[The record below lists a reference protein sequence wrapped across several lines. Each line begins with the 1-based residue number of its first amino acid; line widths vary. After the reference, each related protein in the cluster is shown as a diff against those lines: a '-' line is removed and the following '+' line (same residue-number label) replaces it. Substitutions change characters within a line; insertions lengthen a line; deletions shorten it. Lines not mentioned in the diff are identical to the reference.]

1 MIDDSRPEATGER
14 RPQTADRTP
23 RGAFSGPDV
32 PQAALIDAC
41 VHCGFCLPSCPTY
54 VLWGEEMDSPRGR
67 IYLMKAALAGRT
79 TVSETF
85 TRHFDACLG
94 CMACVT
100 ACPSGVQYGPLIERT
115 RSQIERHHRRPL
127 GERLFRAALF
137 RVLPYPSVL
146 RVVFAPLA
154 LAQWIFPRK
163 PEGTKHVVGAAPV
176 ASTSR
181 WTMPA
186 RLRSMLELMPRV
198 ALGSLTERLPER
210 TPAVGTQRLRVG
222 MLAGCV
228 QRIVFPEV
236 NRATIRVLAAE
247 GCEVVTPRTQGCC
260 GALSRHSGR
269 LDEARAFARRTIE
282 EFERARVDLVVV
294 NAAGCGSSMKEYG
307 ELLAEDPVW
316 TARAH
321 AFSARVRDVSEL
333 LVELGDPR
341 AARHPIAAT
350 VAYHDACH
358 LSHAQRV
365 RAQPRALLAQ
375 IPGLT
380 VLDIAEPDMCCGS
393 AGTYNLVQPQP
404 AAELGNRKA
413 AHIKALQPDI
423 IATANPGCTLQLAAA
438 CERIGFTRAVLHPIE
453 LLDRSIRGESRS

>member
-1 MIDDSRPEATGER
+1 MTEDR
-14 RPQTADRTP
+14 RPNPEGRSS
-23 RGAFSGPDV
+23 FSGPDI
-32 PQAALIDAC
+32 PQAELIDAC

-54 VLWGEEMDSPRGR
+54 ALWGEEMDSPRGR

-79 TVSETF
+79 TLSETF
-85 TRHFDACLG
+85 TSHFDACLG

-115 RSQIERHHRRPL
+115 RSQIEQHHQRSVADQ
-127 GERLFRAALF
+127 LFRAALF
-137 RVLPYPSVL
+137 HVLPYPSVL
-146 RVVFAPLA
+146 RVLLAPLA
-154 LAQWIFPRK
+154 LAQWAK
-163 PEGTKHVVGAAPV
+163 VPV
-176 ASTSR
+176 ASVFR
-181 WTMPA
+181 RKIF
-186 RLRSMLELMPRV
+186 RLKPEATWSKIRSMLELTPRV
-198 ALGSLTERLPER
+198 ALGSLTERLPEC

-247 GCEVVTPRTQGCC
+247 GCEVITPGEQGCC

-282 EFERARVDLVVV
+282 DFEQARVDVVVV

-307 ELLAEDPVW
+307 ELLADHPAW
-316 TARAH
+316 AARAH

-333 LVELGDPR
+333 LVELGEPR
-341 AARHPIAAT
+341 ALRNPVAPAR

-365 RAQPRALLAQ
+365 RAQPRTLLAQ

-393 AGTYNLVQPQP
+393 AGIYNLVQPE
-404 AAELGNRKA
+404 AAAALGDRKA
-413 AHIKALQPDI
+413 QHIKTLQPDI

-438 CERIGFTRAVLHPIE
+438 CARIGFTPLVKHPIE
-453 LLDRSIRGESRS
+453 LLDQSIRGVDPAAGA